1 MAVIDASVYVA
12 LIDAHESEHH
22 ESWAW
27 FEQAKTSQE
36 PVIAPVILLTEV
48 SAVLSRGVGN
58 PALAHQVVQ
67 QLLHSRV
74 IELSP
79 VTAGLAGRAAT
90 IAADHRIRGCD
101 AIYVALAEQL
111 DDRLVTLD
119 QGQLERGAAVVT
131 VHKP

>member
-12 LIDAHESEHH
+12 LINAHEKEHGD
-22 ESWAW
+22 SWTW
-27 FEQAKTSQE
+27 FERAKAVQE
-36 PVIAPVILLTEV
+36 TIAAPVILLTEV
-48 SAVLSRGVGN
+48 SAALSRAVGN

-79 VTAGLAGRAAT
+79 VTAGLAERAAT
-90 IAADHRIRGCD
+90 IAADDQIRGCD

-111 DDRLVTLD
+111 DDHLVTLD
-119 QGQLERGAAVVT
+119 QQQLERGAAVVT